1 MVDDLP
7 AKEARARSDFLA
19 VMSHEIRTSLA
30 GMLGAAALLEEM
42 QLPAPQH
49 DHVRVIVESGAH
61 LLQLVNDVRDYSQ
74 LESAATRLELAAF
87 DPRALVSG
95 AAELFRA
102 QATRKELRLSVVVS
116 PDVPPSVIG
125 DAGRLRQVLL
135 TLIGK
140 AVTFTEQGWVQVCL
154 SAEPIDAARAL
165 LRFSVADSGNGIP
178 PEAIARMFETA
189 GEHADPA
196 ARHAGSVLGLAICRR
211 LVDLMGGRIRV
222 DTRPGEGSL
231 FRFGLTLPRDA
242 PLPMPAV
249 TGVAGGLRILLAE
262 DNAINQIVALRLLQR
277 LGHVPDAVPNGA
289 AAISALALKPYDLV
303 LMDMIMPEL
312 DGLAAT
318 RAIRANE
325 APGTHLPVIGLTAAS
340 LPEDLAAC
348 IEAGMDGV
356 ATKPVTLATLRAAIA
371 EGMAHA
377 ARHAAPAQTIAAR
390 LAELREDCGDALP
403 GIIEAFIEE
412 MADLRQTMAAAREAG
427 ETAALRRHAHSL
439 AGAAR
444 NLGAD
449 ALGDCAAALAAVPDQ
464 PGFDALDREIASAVA
479 VLGRGRGRGLTD
491 PLCRRSS

>member
-1 MVDDLP
+1 MRMADDLP
-7 AKEARARSDFLA
+7 AKDARARSDFLA
-19 VMSHEIRTSLA
+19 TLSHEIRTSLT

-42 QLPAPQH
+42 RLPAPQH
-49 DHVRVIVESGAH
+49 DHVCVIVEAGAH
-61 LLQLVNDVRDYSQ
+61 LLQLVNDVRDFAQ
-74 LESAATRLELAAF
+74 LESAATCLDHAAF
-87 DPRALVSG
+87 DPRALLSG
-95 AAELFRA
+95 AVELFRA
-102 QATRKELRLSVVVS
+102 QATRKELRLSALVA
-116 PDVPPSVIG
+116 PDMPASVIG

-135 TLIGK
+135 TLIGQ
-140 AVTFTEQGWVQVCL
+140 AVSFTEQGWVQVCL
-154 SAEPIDAARAL
+154 SAEPEADGRCRL
-165 LRFSVADSGNGIP
+165 WFSVADSGNGIP
-178 PEAIARMFETA
+178 PEAIARVLET
-189 GEHADPA
+189 ADPA
-196 ARHAGSVLGLAICRR
+196 ARHAGSLLGLAICRR
-211 LVDLMGGRIRV
+211 LVELMGGRITV
-222 DTRPGEGSL
+222 DTRPGTGSL
-231 FRFGLTLPRDA
+231 FRFGVTLPRDA
-242 PLPMPAV
+242 PLPVPAD
-249 TGVAGGLRILLAE
+249 TGAAHGLRILLAE

-277 LGHVPDAVPNGA
+277 LGHVPDAVANGA

-403 GIIEAFIEE
+403 GIIEAFTDEVLH
-412 MADLRQTMAAAREAG
+412 LRQAMAAAIKAG
-427 ETAALRRHAHSL
+427 DAAALRRHAHSL

-449 ALGDCAAALAAVPDQ
+449 ALGDCAAALEAGAEQ
-464 PGFDALDREIASAVA
+464 MGFGALDRELATALA
-479 VLGRGRGRGLTD
+479 VLGRLSAI
-491 PLCRRSS
+491 PS

>member
-277 LGHVPDAVPNGA
+277 LGHVPDGNLRFGA
-289 AAISALALKPYDLV
+289 
-303 LMDMIMPEL
+303 E
-312 DGLAAT
+312 
-318 RAIRANE
+318 
-325 APGTHLPVIGLTAAS
+325 
-340 LPEDLAAC
+340 
-348 IEAGMDGV
+348 
-356 ATKPVTLATLRAAIA
+356 TL
-371 EGMAHA
+371 
-377 ARHAAPAQTIAAR
+377 
-390 LAELREDCGDALP
+390 
-403 GIIEAFIEE
+403 
-412 MADLRQTMAAAREAG
+412 
-427 ETAALRRHAHSL
+427 
-439 AGAAR
+439 
-444 NLGAD
+444 
-449 ALGDCAAALAAVPDQ
+449 
-464 PGFDALDREIASAVA
+464 
-479 VLGRGRGRGLTD
+479 
-491 PLCRRSS
+491 